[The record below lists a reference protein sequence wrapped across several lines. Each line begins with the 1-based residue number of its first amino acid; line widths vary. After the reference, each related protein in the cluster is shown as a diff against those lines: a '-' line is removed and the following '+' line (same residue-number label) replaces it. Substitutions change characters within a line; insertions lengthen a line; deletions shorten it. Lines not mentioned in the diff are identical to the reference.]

1 MTQSGYFSFATKVA
15 LGVGIIDGK
24 ILFCHGISDKTKE
37 KMISIRDYNDR
48 TVYGCF
54 NNHFPSDFCSPALSV
69 VPRPIYDSPHLNKR
83 ARYTSDRLSA
93 AIYVTSGK
101 YVSTFTTPDD

>member
-24 ILFCHGISDKTKE
+24 ILFCHGISDRTKE

-48 TVYGCF
+48 TVYG
-54 NNHFPSDFCSPALSV
+54 
-69 VPRPIYDSPHLNKR
+69 
-83 ARYTSDRLSA
+83 
-93 AIYVTSGK
+93 
-101 YVSTFTTPDD
+101 